1 MSKPLSLLQ
10 RELEGTGFK
19 TLKVPGQPIEASTKT
34 DALRAIRTLQ
44 KLLSGNRV
52 KGVSYAALYGI
63 YELARL
69 RSKGKTLSAGQK
81 AAIALTFTQLKKIGL
96 LKKLKGLFTF
106 GKPDVNPEDDV
117 KELQDWLVSP
127 AGFGKEDEGSAE
139 HVDQDEPEFV
149 APVKKRAAGWMPEE
163 KRFELDVERYGEE
176 EAGRRAEKRRNAGK
190 GRRKNVATS
199 SVDVDSV
206 IAIAKALEVLIASH
220 AARGVV
226 ATTIYGIYGLIKKYA
241 RTQRLDKFER
251 SAIDDSFKFLCG
263 SPKVN
268 VKIKDKLSELHE
280 DYTAVAG

>member
-19 TLKVPGQPIEASTKT
+19 TLKVPGKPVEASTKT

-44 KLLSGNRV
+44 KLLSGNKV

-69 RSKGKTLSAGQK
+69 RSKGKKLSDGQK
-81 AAIALTFTQLKKIGL
+81 AAIMLTFTQLKKIGL
-96 LKKLKGLFTF
+96 LKKLKGLFSF
-106 GKPDVNPEDDV
+106 GKPDKNPEKDV

-127 AGFGKEDEGSAE
+127 AGFGNDERSE
-139 HVDQDEPEFV
+139 EETTEEEIP
-149 APVKKRAAGWMPEE
+149 APAKKRAGGWMPEE

-199 SVDVDSV
+199 SVDIAAV

-220 AARGVV
+220 VARGVI

-241 RTQRLDKFER
+241 RAQRLDKFER
-251 SAIDDSFKFLCG
+251 SAIDDSFKFLCS

-268 VKIKDKLSELHE
+268 TKIKDKLSELHE
-280 DYTAVAG
+280 DYQAVAD